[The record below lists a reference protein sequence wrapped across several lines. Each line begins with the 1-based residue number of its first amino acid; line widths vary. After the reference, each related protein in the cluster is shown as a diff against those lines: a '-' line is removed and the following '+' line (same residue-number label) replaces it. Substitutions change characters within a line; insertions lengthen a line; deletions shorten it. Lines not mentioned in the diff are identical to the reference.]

1 MEAVYNNDITL
12 LIVLDDTSTIPK
24 WKTSEKQK
32 SIVWEKYIKQGEQIL
47 KGHWS
52 ATCTFCGTFWYKG
65 SPITL
70 ENHLGNLCVKVPV
83 EIHDLFLERLA
94 AKATN
99 ELTSKK

>member
-47 KGHWS
+47 KD
-52 ATCTFCGTFWYKG
+52 Y
-65 SPITL
+65 
-70 ENHLGNLCVKVPV
+70 
-83 EIHDLFLERLA
+83 
-94 AKATN
+94 
-99 ELTSKK
+99 